1 MRERGLEFKVGL
13 LIVVA
18 TVILAGFVFI
28 LGNFSLSSGFTIY
41 VDYDYSGNLQT
52 GAPVKVAGIK
62 VGKIEDV
69 RFMGGKL
76 DEASGRR
83 VYVRV
88 EAWVENRARQSIRQD
103 AEFFIN
109 TAGVLGEQ
117 YLEIVPGRNWTD
129 GPMAPGSK
137 VVGRNPPRTDL
148 VLSRLYDV
156 LDSLSEVLT
165 EDKDTIK
172 KLLTNSASAVGSVDQ
187 LLKENKEQLG
197 KLIASTSGLAAE
209 ANETLSKVNA
219 GLDPAM
225 VRRTVG
231 DADALLVASKKAID
245 TVTPEAVALLVD
257 GKRVTGIVTEE
268 RVERAIGVADKA
280 ATAVQ
285 KAGGLIDNVDGMVTD
300 LRQGKGTAGALL
312 AKDDVYVDVRELIR
326 DLKRNPWKFF
336 WKE

>member
-1 MRERGLEFKVGL
+1 MRERGLEFRVGL
-13 LIVVA
+13 LIIVA
-18 TVILAGFVFI
+18 AVILVGFVFV
-28 LGNFSLSSGFTIY
+28 LGNFSLSGGYTIY

-76 DEASGRR
+76 DESTGRR

-88 EAWVENRARQSIRQD
+88 EAWIENRAKNSIRQD

-129 GPMAPGSK
+129 GPIAPGSK

-156 LDSLSEVLT
+156 FDSLSQVLV
-165 EDKDTIK
+165 EDRDTIK
-172 KLLTNSASAVGSVDQ
+172 DLLRNSSSAVRSVDL
-187 LLKENKEQLG
+187 LLKENKEQVG
-197 KLIASTSGLAAE
+197 RLIQETSGLAAE
-209 ANETLSKVNA
+209 ANVTLSKVNA

-225 VRRTVG
+225 VRKTVG
-231 DADALLVASKKAID
+231 DADAVLVSSKKAID
-245 TVTPEAVALLVD
+245 SVTPEAVALLQD
-257 GKRVTGIVTEE
+257 GRRVTGIVTED
-268 RVERAIGVADKA
+268 RVERAIAVADKA

-300 LRQGKGTAGALL
+300 LRKGKGTAGALL
-312 AKDDVYVDVRELIR
+312 TKDDVYVDVRELIR
-326 DLKRNPWKFF
+326 DLKRNPWKLF

>member
-1 MRERGLEFKVGL
+1 MRERGLEFRVGL
-13 LIVVA
+13 LIIVA
-18 TVILAGFVFI
+18 AVILIGFVFV
-28 LGNFSLSSGFTIY
+28 LGNFSLSGGYTIY
-41 VDYDYSGNLQT
+41 VDYDYSGNLQP

-62 VGKIEDV
+62 VGKVEDV

-76 DEASGRR
+76 EEGTGRR

-88 EAWVENRARQSIRQD
+88 EAWIENRAKNSIRQD

-117 YLEIVPGRNWTD
+117 YLEIVPGRNWD
-129 GPMAPGSK
+129 DPALAPGSK

-156 LDSLSEVLT
+156 FDSLSQVLV
-165 EDKDTIK
+165 EDRDTIK
-172 KLLTNSASAVGSVDQ
+172 DLLKNSSSAVKSVDV
-187 LLKENKEQLG
+187 LLKENREEVG
-197 KLIASTSGLAAE
+197 RLIAETSGLAAE
-209 ANETLSKVNA
+209 ANKTLSKVNA

-225 VRRTVG
+225 VRKTVA
-231 DADALLVASKKAID
+231 DADGVLVSTKKAID
-245 TVTPEAVALLVD
+245 TVSPEAVALLQD
-257 GKRVTGIVTEE
+257 GRRVTGIITED
-268 RVERAIGVADKA
+268 RVERAIAVADKA

-300 LRQGKGTAGALL
+300 LRKGKGTAGALL
-312 AKDDVYVDVRELIR
+312 VKDDVYVDVRELIR
-326 DLKRNPWKFF
+326 DLKRNPWKLF

>member
-1 MRERGLEFKVGL
+1 MRERGLEFRVGL
-13 LIVVA
+13 LIIVA
-18 TVILAGFVFI
+18 AVILVGFVFV
-28 LGNFSLSSGFTIY
+28 LGNFSLSGGYTIY
-41 VDYDYSGNLQT
+41 VDYDYSGNLQP

-62 VGKIEDV
+62 VGKVEDV

-76 DEASGRR
+76 EEGTGRR

-88 EAWVENRARQSIRQD
+88 EAWIENRAKNSIRQD

-117 YLEIVPGRNWTD
+117 YLEIVPGRNWD
-129 GPMAPGSK
+129 DPALAPGSK

-156 LDSLSEVLT
+156 FDSLSQVLV

-172 KLLTNSASAVGSVDQ
+172 DLLKNSSSAVKSVDL
-187 LLKENKEQLG
+187 LLKENREDVG
-197 KLIASTSGLAAE
+197 RLIHETSGLAAE
-209 ANETLSKVNA
+209 ANQTLSKVNA

-225 VRRTVG
+225 VRKTVA
-231 DADALLVASKKAID
+231 DADGVLVSSKKAID
-245 TVTPEAVALLVD
+245 TVSPEAVALLQD
-257 GKRVTGIVTEE
+257 GRRVTGIITED
-268 RVERAIGVADKA
+268 RVERAIAVADKA

-300 LRQGKGTAGALL
+300 LRKGKGTAGALL
-312 AKDDVYVDVRELIR
+312 VKDDVYVDVRELIR
-326 DLKRNPWKFF
+326 DLKRNPWKLF

>member
-18 TVILAGFVFI
+18 AVILAGFVFV
-28 LGNFSLSSGFTIY
+28 LGNFSLASGFTLY
-41 VDYDYSGNLQT
+41 VDYDYAGNLQP

-62 VGKIEDV
+62 VGKVEEV
-69 RFMGGKL
+69 RFLGGEL
-76 DEASGRR
+76 DPATGRR

-88 EAWVENRARQSIRQD
+88 EAWIEDKARSSIRKD

-117 YLEIVPGRNWTD
+117 YLEIVPGRNWND
-129 GPMAPGSK
+129 PPVPPGSK

-165 EDKDTIK
+165 EDKDTIR
-172 KLLTNSASAVGSVDQ
+172 KLLENSASAVASVDT
-187 LLKENKEQLG
+187 LLKENREQVG
-197 KLIASTSGLAAE
+197 KLIQGASGLAAE
-209 ANETLSKVNA
+209 ATETLSKVND
-219 GLDPAM
+219 GLDPRL
-225 VRRTVG
+225 VQKTVT
-231 DADALLVASKKAID
+231 DADLLLVSGRQAID
-245 TVTPEAVALLVD
+245 KVTPEAVALLTD
-257 GKRVTGIVTEE
+257 ARRVTGVVTED

-280 ATAVQ
+280 ATSVQ

-300 LRQGKGTAGALL
+300 LRKGKGTAGALI
-312 AKDDVYVDVRELIR
+312 AKDDLYVDIRELLR

>member
-1 MRERGLEFKVGL
+1 MRERGLEFRVGL
-13 LIVVA
+13 LIIVA
-18 TVILAGFVFI
+18 TVILVGFVFV
-28 LGNFSLSSGFTIY
+28 LGNFSLSGGYTLY
-41 VDYDYSGNLQT
+41 VDYDYSGNLQP

-88 EAWVENRARQSIRQD
+88 EAWIENRARQSIRKD

-117 YLEIVPGRNWTD
+117 YLEIVPGRNWD
-129 GPMAPGSK
+129 DPPLAPGTR

-172 KLLTNSASAVGSVDQ
+172 NLLQNSASAVGSVDQ
-187 LLKENKEQLG
+187 LLRENKEQVG
-197 KLIASTSGLAAE
+197 RLIASTSDLAAE
-209 ANETLSKVNA
+209 ANETLTKVNA

-225 VRRTVG
+225 VKKTVS
-231 DADALLVASKKAID
+231 DADALLVSSKKAID
-245 TVTPEAVALLVD
+245 TVTPEAVALLQD
-257 GKRVTGIVTEE
+257 GRRVTGIVTED

-300 LRQGKGTAGALL
+300 LRKGKGTAGALL
-312 AKDDVYVDVRELIR
+312 TKDDVYVDVRELIR